1 MTANNKKVSAVS
13 KSYDTSDF
21 ESTEE
26 TYESR
31 MHRIKSERSAS
42 ARPTRATTHAAGSKQ
57 IGNNPRAVSLSSTFS
72 SSSYSDSNDNTET
85 DTNNIHTAASTRRS
99 LAIKSS
105 HQQDDQ
111 DVSIIN
117 TISEINSEKKSST
130 GDEED
135 GELEKSFRQLLPSES
150 HLKKNKLESRGWY

>member
-1 MTANNKKVSAVS
+1 
-13 KSYDTSDF
+13 
-21 ESTEE
+21 
-26 TYESR
+26 

-42 ARPTRATTHAAGSKQ
+42 ARPTRATTQPSGSKQ
-57 IGNNPRAVSLSSTFS
+57 SGNHNPRAVSLSSTFS

-85 DTNNIHTAASTRRS
+85 DTNNINTATSARRS
-99 LAIKSS
+99 LAVKSS

-150 HLKKNKLESRGWY
+150 HLKKNRLESRG